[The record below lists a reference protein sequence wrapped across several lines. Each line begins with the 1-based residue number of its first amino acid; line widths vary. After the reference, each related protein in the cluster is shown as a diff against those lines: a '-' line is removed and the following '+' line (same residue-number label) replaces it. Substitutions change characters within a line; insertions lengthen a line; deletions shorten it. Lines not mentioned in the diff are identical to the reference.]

1 MGRIPEEVIKAWQG
15 KTMPAT
21 LATVSEDGEPNVIYT
36 SFVRYHGDA
45 RFIFTD
51 HYFNKTRDNILNGSR
66 GSLLFISPD
75 GRSSYQLKG
84 SMTLQEDGELYQQ
97 MKQGMPPTLP
107 GRAIV
112 VFDVDSVYRGGERLD
127 SE

>member
-1 MGRIPEEVIKAWQG
+1 MGCIPEEVIEAWRG

-36 SFVRYHGDA
+36 SFVQYHGDD

-51 HYFNKTRDNILNGSR
+51 HYFNKTRDNILNGSS
-66 GSLLFISPD
+66 GALLFISPD

-84 SMTLQEDGELYQQ
+84 KLTLQEDGELYQQ
-97 MKQGMPPTLP
+97 MKRGMPPTLP

-112 VFDVDSVYRGGERLD
+112 ILDVDSVYRGGDRLD
-127 SE
+127 NE